1 MARNTGDNPAENQ
14 GPAAGQPAG
23 EPLEDRTSGEE
34 PAKGT
39 EAATAGTDNPPT
51 GRRGRMTR
59 SSSFYTLKRYP
70 DFRYLWAGNFLTVG
84 AQWIQVLTVGWLVL
98 DLTNGNALLTGTVV
112 GIRTLPVL
120 IIGPWAGVLADRA
133 DRRKIVMITQCVM
146 AVVEAAFA
154 VLVIASDLDSEPVAG
169 PLRWWHAF
177 IYMGIAGVAHSVIQP
192 VRQALVANTVPR
204 HDLAS
209 ALALN
214 GMAHP
219 SMRIVGPALGGL
231 LIATLGYKWNF
242 FLEGLA
248 YLGIVL
254 LMIPVQLRYREGTN
268 RQPGSVLR
276 SMGEGLAYVGREKR
290 ILQLIV
296 MSMIPNFVFSP
307 LAFLL
312 PVFTTEVLHRGAGSG
327 GLLAAAV
334 GGGGIVAAIIV
345 SSIGYVF
352 RKGMVTGL
360 GLVGG
365 AVFVL
370 LFAQSHWF
378 LTSMLLLGGLG
389 FCQYIFRVGNSTLLA
404 TITPDALRGRVMS
417 IYFLDNGFTPLATLL
432 ISVLVH
438 FWTPTGAFTVIGA
451 VCVALAVLQLVFF
464 RQVRQLE

>member
-1 MARNTGDNPAENQ
+1 MTNRAPENIPASS
-14 GPAAGQPAG
+14 GGADAG
-23 EPLEDRTSGEE
+23 S
-34 PAKGT
+34 
-39 EAATAGTDNPPT
+39 PPT
-51 GRRGRMTR
+51 RRRR
-59 SSSFYTLKRYP
+59 INRASSFHAVKQYP
-70 DFRYLWAGNFLTVG
+70 DFRYLWMGNFLTVG

-98 DLTNGNALLTGTVV
+98 HLTGGNAFLTGTVV
-112 GIRTLPVL
+112 GVRTLPVL
-120 IIGPWAGVLADRA
+120 AIGPWAGVLADRA
-133 DRRKIVMITQCVM
+133 DRRKIVMITQGVM
-146 AVVEAAFA
+146 AVAASIFA
-154 VLVIASDLDSEPVAG
+154 VLVITSDLDAEPVTG

-204 HDLAS
+204 HDLPS

-219 SMRIVGPALGGL
+219 SMRIAGPALGGL
-231 LIATLGYKWNF
+231 LIATLGFKWNF

-254 LMIPVQLRYREGTN
+254 LMLPVKLRYREETN
-268 RQPGSVLR
+268 RRPASVLR
-276 SMGEGLAYVGREKR
+276 SMGEGLNYVRREKR

-296 MSMIPNFVFSP
+296 MSLIPNFVFQP

-312 PVFTTEVLHRGAGSG
+312 PVFTTEVLHRGPGSG

-334 GGGGIVAAIIV
+334 GGGGIIAAIIV

-352 RKGMVTGL
+352 RKGMVTAL

-365 AVFVL
+365 CVFVL
-370 LFAQSHWF
+370 LFAQSQWF
-378 LTSMLLLGGLG
+378 LASMLLLGGLG
-389 FCQYIFRVGNSTLLA
+389 FCQYMFRVGNSTLLQ

-432 ISVLVH
+432 ISVFVH
-438 FWTPTGAFTVIGA
+438 FWNPQGVFTVIGA
-451 VCVALAVLQLVFF
+451 AAVVLTLLQLIFF